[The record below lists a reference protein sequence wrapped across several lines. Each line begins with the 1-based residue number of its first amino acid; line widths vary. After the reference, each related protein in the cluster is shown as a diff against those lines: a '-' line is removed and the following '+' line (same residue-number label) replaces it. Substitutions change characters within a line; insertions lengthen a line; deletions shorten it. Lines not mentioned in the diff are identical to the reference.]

1 CLKETGKKKLSQRV
15 HKCQYCGYT
24 QDRDIAAAQVV
35 EIRGLEAVGHTV
47 GRDVACYVSTEGKGS
62 VLEDVKLCLPVT
74 EESPAF

>member
-47 GRDVACYVSTEGKGS
+47 VKLSEGKGS